1 MTSRTDRQAGKSN
14 LQATIKMTN
23 TTQQGWPDTEIRAEL
38 AQLRQTQPLVHCMT
52 NLVVTGFTANV
63 LLAIGAAP
71 AMIIAR
77 EESADFACIA
87 SSLLIN
93 LGTITAD
100 SADAMLVAVKAAR
113 EAGTPW
119 VLDPVAVGVL
129 SFRQQICGRLLG
141 YHPSIIR
148 GNASEILALAG
159 VASGRGVD
167 STAASSQAIEAAM
180 RLACQTGAVVAVSG
194 ATDYLTDGQQMIEVS
209 GGREIMTRVTGT
221 GCALGAVMA
230 AFLGAGVAPLRAAT
244 AASAIF
250 AQAAER
256 AAEQAKG
263 PASFSVGFIDQLSL
277 LA

>member
-1 MTSRTDRQAGKSN
+1 
-14 LQATIKMTN
+14 MTN
-23 TTQQGWPDTEIRAEL
+23 TTQQRWPDAEIRAAL
-38 AQLRQTQPLVHCMT
+38 TQLRQKQPLVHCMT

-77 EESADFACIA
+77 EESADFARIA

-93 LGTITAD
+93 LGTITTD
-100 SADAMLVAVKAAR
+100 SADAMLGAVKAAMD
-113 EAGTPW
+113 AGTPW

-129 SFRQQICGRLLG
+129 SFRQQICSHLLEYRPG
-141 YHPSIIR
+141 IIR

-167 STAASSQAIEAAM
+167 STAASSQAIEAAIQ
-180 RLACQTGAVVAVSG
+180 LAGQSGAVVAVSG
-194 ATDYLTDGQQMIEVS
+194 ATDYITDGQQIIEVC

-230 AFLGAGVAPLRAAT
+230 AFVGAGIAPLRAAT

-263 PASFSVGFIDQLSL
+263 PGSFSVAFIDQLSL